1 MVERAFRIP
10 SRIHLF
16 VFAIGWPLVASS
28 NAGAVTATVTSSAAP
43 IVQVRVGE
51 HAGFNRMVFDW
62 TWRVPYRIE
71 TQEGQVTVIFER
83 QARLDMSRFPHCPP
97 PFFKSVK
104 TRTGSNGL
112 TVDLEIPSGTKLRHF
127 VHGAKVVI
135 DVLAPGTREDA
146 PAS

>member
-1 MVERAFRIP
+1 MVERAFRFA
-10 SRIHLF
+10 SRISLF

-43 IVQVRVGE
+43 VVQVRVGE

-62 TWRVPYRIE
+62 AWQVPYRVE
-71 TQEGQVTVIFER
+71 TQAGRVTVVFER
-83 QARLDMSRFPHCPP
+83 PARLDLSRFPHCPP

-104 TRTGSNGL
+104 ARSMNNGL
-112 TVDLEIPSGTKLRHF
+112 AVDVEIPTGTKLRHF
-127 VHGAKVVI
+127 LYGSKVVI
-135 DVLAPGTREDA
+135 DVLAPGTPEDA